1 MQHRGPRSSSL
12 NNYVAEQ
19 QTQYSRCW
27 VGVENVFRPKLQ
39 HPTVR
44 YIETR
49 QSGMQSRRCE
59 VTALFLTGSCKWARP
74 LKNSCVFSALL
85 RARNAACK
93 LEEKYG
99 NDGEDLGLDTP
110 AEASA
115 MSKRRRVSKAQPLD
129 TKALWVCISV
139 PLAKKAWKL
148 RVLHGEGKD
157 CLYIEFVDAN
167 FKALFAAVAA
177 SFADEAEF
185 GIQLRGYGFLVGAAC
200 RRRVRCEGVAVVA
213 NSPCLGSA
221 VFRRKQETVSMQDL
235 RCGQRLEPR

>member
-1 MQHRGPRSSSL
+1 MLRMFFGP
-12 NNYVAEQ
+12 NYS
-19 QTQYSRCW
+19 T
-27 VGVENVFRPKLQ
+27 L
-39 HPTVR
+39 R

-93 LEEKYG
+93 LEEKDG

-115 MSKRRRVSKAQPLD
+115 MSKRRRVSKAQPVD

-177 SFADEAEF
+177 SFADEAESESNCEATDSSSERPA
-185 GIQLRGYGFLVGAAC
+185 GIVSGVKGLRWLPT
-200 RRRVRCEGVAVVA
+200 RRVW
-213 NSPCLGSA
+213 
-221 VFRRKQETVSMQDL
+221 DL
-235 RCGQRLEPR
+235 RYFDASKKQCRCKTFGVGSDLSPAEEDSAIQEARLKAIRFRDALVA

>member
-115 MSKRRRVSKAQPLD
+115 MSKRRRVSKAQPVD

-139 PLAKKAWKL
+139 PLAKKSWKL
-148 RVLHGEGKD
+148 RVLMP
-157 CLYIEFVDAN
+157 VQ
-167 FKALFAAVAA
+167 KAPAGWGLMLDHSHCFFYRNRPPNRPRPGQIGP
-177 SFADEAEF
+177 S
-185 GIQLRGYGFLVGAAC
+185 GRPKIG
-200 RRRVRCEGVAVVA
+200 
-213 NSPCLGSA
+213 
-221 VFRRKQETVSMQDL
+221 RK
-235 RCGQRLEPR
+235 RI